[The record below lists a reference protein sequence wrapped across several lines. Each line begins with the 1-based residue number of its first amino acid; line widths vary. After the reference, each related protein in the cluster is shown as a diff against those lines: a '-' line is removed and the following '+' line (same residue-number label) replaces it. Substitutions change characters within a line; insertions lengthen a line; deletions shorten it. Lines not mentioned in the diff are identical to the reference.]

1 MKTIAV
7 IGWKNSG
14 KTTLVS
20 RLVAH
25 LRKKKFKVG
34 VVKHAHHSFDIDHP
48 NTDSYKIRQAG
59 SYKTTIVSEKRL
71 AHIEEKFSSEI
82 DIEKLIK
89 LNNGCDILI
98 FEGFKKIKK
107 LSKIEVNLTK
117 NNRELLYKS
126 FDNVKLLVSD
136 DMSEHPIKVLR
147 HDQVNEIIKEI
158 LSDSF

>member
-48 NTDSYKIRQAG
+48 NTDSYKIREAG
-59 SYKTTIVSEKRL
+59 SYKTTVVSEKRL
-71 AHIEEKFSSEI
+71 AHIEEKISPEI
-82 DIEKLIK
+82 DIEELIK
-89 LNNGCDILI
+89 LNEGCDILI

-107 LSKIEVNLTK
+107 LSKIEVNLK
-117 NNRELLYKS
+117 NNDKELLYKS
-126 FDNVKLLVSD
+126 LDNVKLLVSD
-136 DMSEHPIKVLR
+136 DISEHPIKVLR
-147 HDQVNEIIKEI
+147 HDQVNEITKEI

>member
-1 MKTIAV
+1 M
-7 IGWKNSG
+7 
-14 KTTLVS
+14 
-20 RLVAH
+20 
-25 LRKKKFKVG
+25 
-34 VVKHAHHSFDIDHP
+34 VKHAHHTFDIDHP
-48 NTDSYKIRQAG
+48 NTDSYKIREAG

-71 AHIEEKFSSEI
+71 AHIEEKISPEI
-82 DIEKLIK
+82 DIEELIK

>member
-48 NTDSYKIRQAG
+48 NTDSYKIREAG

-71 AHIEEKFSSEI
+71 AHIEEKISPEI
-82 DIEKLIK
+82 DIEELIK
-89 LNNGCDILI
+89 LNEGCDILI

-107 LSKIEVNLTK
+107 LSKIEVNLKK
-117 NNRELLYKS
+117 NNKELLYKS

-136 DMSEHPIKVLR
+136 DMSDHPIKVLK
-147 HDQVNEIIKEI
+147 HDQVNEITKEI

>member
-14 KTTLVS
+14 KTTLVY
-20 RLVAH
+20 RLVSH

-71 AHIEEKFSSEI
+71 AHIEEKISSEI
-82 DIEKLIK
+82 DIEELIK
-89 LNNGCDILI
+89 FNNGCDILI

>member
-20 RLVAH
+20 RLVSH

-34 VVKHAHHSFDIDHP
+34 VVKHAHHTFDIDHP

-71 AHIEEKFSSEI
+71 AHIEEKISSEI
-82 DIEKLIK
+82 DIEELIK
-89 LNNGCDILI
+89 FNNGCDILI
-98 FEGFKKIKK
+98 FEGFKIIKK
-107 LSKIEVNLTK
+107 LPKIEVNLTK

-147 HDQVNEIIKEI
+147 HDQVNEITKEI

>member
-25 LRKKKFKVG
+25 LKKKKFKVG

-48 NTDSYKIRQAG
+48 NTDSYKIREAG

-71 AHIEEKFSSEI
+71 AHIEEKISSEI
-82 DIEKLIK
+82 DIEELIK
-89 LNNGCDILI
+89 FNNGCDILI

-107 LSKIEVNLTK
+107 LSKIEVNLKK
-117 NNRELLYKS
+117 NNKELLYKS
-126 FDNVKLLVSD
+126 FDNVRLLVSD

-158 LSDSF
+158 LSDLF

>member
-20 RLVAH
+20 KLVTH
-25 LRKKKFKVG
+25 LRDKKLKVG
-34 VVKHAHHSFDIDHP
+34 VVKHAHHTFDIDRP
-48 NTDSYKIRQAG
+48 NTDSYKIREAG

-71 AHIEEKFSSEI
+71 AHIEEKISSEI
-82 DIEKLIK
+82 DIEELIQ
-89 LNNGCDILI
+89 LNKGCDILI

-117 NNRELLYKS
+117 NNKELLYKS

-136 DMSEHPIKVLR
+136 DILEHPIKVLR
-147 HDQVNEIIKEI
+147 HEQVNEITKEI

>member
-34 VVKHAHHSFDIDHP
+34 VVKHAHHTFDIDHP

-82 DIEKLIK
+82 DIEELIK

-117 NNRELLYKS
+117 NNKELLYKS

>member
-20 RLVAH
+20 RLVSH

-34 VVKHAHHSFDIDHP
+34 VVKHAHHTFDIDHP
-48 NTDSYKIRQAG
+48 NTDSYKIREAG

-71 AHIEEKFSSEI
+71 AHIEEKISSEI
-82 DIEKLIK
+82 DIEELIK
-89 LNNGCDILI
+89 FNNGCDILI

-117 NNRELLYKS
+117 NNKELLYKS
-126 FDNVKLLVSD
+126 LDNVKLLVSD

-147 HDQVNEIIKEI
+147 HDQVNEITKEI

>member
-48 NTDSYKIRQAG
+48 NTDSYKIREAG

-71 AHIEEKFSSEI
+71 AHIEEKISPEI
-82 DIEKLIK
+82 DIEDLIK
-89 LNNGCDILI
+89 LNEGCDILI

-107 LSKIEVNLTK
+107 LSKIEVNLKK
-117 NNRELLYKS
+117 NNKELLYKS

-136 DMSEHPIKVLR
+136 DMLEHPIKVLS
-147 HDQVNEIIKEI
+147 HDQVNEITKEI

>member
-48 NTDSYKIRQAG
+48 NTDSYKIREAG

-71 AHIEEKFSSEI
+71 AHIEEKISPEI
-82 DIEKLIK
+82 DIEELIK
-89 LNNGCDILI
+89 LNEGCDILI

-107 LSKIEVNLTK
+107 LSKIEVNLKK
-117 NNRELLYKS
+117 NNKELLYKS

-136 DMSEHPIKVLR
+136 DMSEHPIKVLN
-147 HDQVNEIIKEI
+147 HDQVNEITKEI

>member
-20 RLVAH
+20 RLVSH

-34 VVKHAHHSFDIDHP
+34 VVKHAHHTFDIDHP

-71 AHIEEKFSSEI
+71 AHIEEKISSEI
-82 DIEKLIK
+82 DIEELIK
-89 LNNGCDILI
+89 FNNGCDILI

-117 NNRELLYKS
+117 NNKELLYKS
-126 FDNVKLLVSD
+126 LDNVKLLVSD

-158 LSDSF
+158 LSDLF

>member
-48 NTDSYKIRQAG
+48 GTDSYKIREAG

-71 AHIEEKFSSEI
+71 AHIEEKISPEI
-82 DIEKLIK
+82 DIEELIK

-117 NNRELLYKS
+117 NNKELLYKS
-126 FDNVKLLVSD
+126 IDNVKLLVSD
-136 DMSEHPIKVLR
+136 DMTEHPIKVLR

-158 LSDSF
+158 LSYLF

>member
-20 RLVAH
+20 RLVSH

-34 VVKHAHHSFDIDHP
+34 VVKHAHHTFDIDHP
-48 NTDSYKIRQAG
+48 NTDSYKIREAG

-71 AHIEEKFSSEI
+71 AHIEEKISPEI
-82 DIEKLIK
+82 DIEELIK

-117 NNRELLYKS
+117 NNKELLYKS
-126 FDNVKLLVSD
+126 LDNVKLLVSD

-158 LSDSF
+158 LSDLF

>member
-25 LRKKKFKVG
+25 LKKKKFKVG
-34 VVKHAHHSFDIDHP
+34 VVKHAHHTFDIDHP
-48 NTDSYKIRQAG
+48 NTDSYKIREAG

-71 AHIEEKFSSEI
+71 AHIEEKISPEI
-82 DIEKLIK
+82 DIEELIK

-107 LSKIEVNLTK
+107 LSKIEVNLKK
-117 NNRELLYKS
+117 NNKELLYKS

-158 LSDSF
+158 LSDLF

>member
-48 NTDSYKIRQAG
+48 NTDSYKIREAG

-71 AHIEEKFSSEI
+71 AHIEEKISPEI
-82 DIEKLIK
+82 DIEELIK
-89 LNNGCDILI
+89 LNEGCDILI

-107 LSKIEVNLTK
+107 LSKIEVNLKK
-117 NNRELLYKS
+117 NNKELLYKS

-136 DMSEHPIKVLR
+136 DMSEHPIKVLG
-147 HDQVNEIIKEI
+147 HDQVNEITKEI
-158 LSDSF
+158 LRDSF

>member
-20 RLVAH
+20 RLVTH
-25 LRKKKFKVG
+25 LRDKKLKVG
-34 VVKHAHHSFDIDHP
+34 VVKHAHHTFDIDRP
-48 NTDSYKIRQAG
+48 NTDSYKIREAG

-71 AHIEEKFSSEI
+71 AHIEEKISSEI
-82 DIEKLIK
+82 DIEELIQ
-89 LNNGCDILI
+89 LNKGCDILI

-117 NNRELLYKS
+117 NNKELLYKS

-136 DMSEHPIKVLR
+136 DILEHPIKVLR
-147 HDQVNEIIKEI
+147 HEQVNEITKEI

>member
-20 RLVAH
+20 RLVSH

-34 VVKHAHHSFDIDHP
+34 VVKHAHHTFDIDHP

-71 AHIEEKFSSEI
+71 AHIEEKISSEI
-82 DIEKLIK
+82 DIEELIK
-89 LNNGCDILI
+89 FNNGCDILI

-158 LSDSF
+158 LSDLF

>member
-1 MKTIAV
+1 MKIIAV

-20 RLVAH
+20 RLVCH

-34 VVKHAHHSFDIDHP
+34 VVKHAHHTFDIDHP
-48 NTDSYKIRQAG
+48 NTDSYKIREAG

-71 AHIEEKFSSEI
+71 AHIEEKISSEI
-82 DIEKLIK
+82 DTEELIQ
-89 LNNGCDILI
+89 LNKGCDILI

-117 NNRELLYKS
+117 NNKELLYKS

-147 HDQVNEIIKEI
+147 HEQVNEITKEI

>member
-48 NTDSYKIRQAG
+48 NTDSYKIREAG
-59 SYKTTIVSEKRL
+59 SYKTTVVSEKRL
-71 AHIEEKFSSEI
+71 AHIEEKISPEI
-82 DIEKLIK
+82 DIEELIK
-89 LNNGCDILI
+89 LNRGCDILI

-107 LSKIEVNLTK
+107 LSKIEVNLKK
-117 NNRELLYKS
+117 NNKELLYKS

-147 HDQVNEIIKEI
+147 HDQVNEITKEI

>member
-20 RLVAH
+20 RLVSH

-34 VVKHAHHSFDIDHP
+34 VVKHAHHTFDIDHP

-82 DIEKLIK
+82 DIEELIK

-98 FEGFKKIKK
+98 FEGFKIIKK
-107 LSKIEVNLTK
+107 LPKIEVNLTK
-117 NNRELLYKS
+117 NNKELLYKS

-147 HDQVNEIIKEI
+147 HDQVNEITKEI

>member
-48 NTDSYKIRQAG
+48 NTDSYKIREAG

-71 AHIEEKFSSEI
+71 AHIEEKISPEI
-82 DIEKLIK
+82 DIEELIK
-89 LNNGCDILI
+89 LNKGCDILI

-107 LSKIEVNLTK
+107 LSKIEVNLK
-117 NNRELLYKS
+117 KSNKELLYKS
-126 FDNVKLLVSD
+126 LDNVRLLVSD
-136 DMSEHPIKVLR
+136 DMSEHPIKVLK

>member
-20 RLVAH
+20 RLVSH
-25 LRKKKFKVG
+25 LKKKKFKVG
-34 VVKHAHHSFDIDHP
+34 VVKHAHHTFDIDHP
-48 NTDSYKIRQAG
+48 NTDSYKIREAG

-71 AHIEEKFSSEI
+71 AHIEEKISPEI
-82 DIEKLIK
+82 DIEELIK
-89 LNNGCDILI
+89 LNKGCDILI

-117 NNRELLYKS
+117 NNKELLYKS

-147 HDQVNEIIKEI
+147 HDQVNEITKEI

>member
-34 VVKHAHHSFDIDHP
+34 VVKHAHHTFDIDHP

-71 AHIEEKFSSEI
+71 AHIEEKISPEI
-82 DIEKLIK
+82 DIEELIK

-158 LSDSF
+158 LSDLF

>member
-20 RLVAH
+20 RLVSH
-25 LRKKKFKVG
+25 LKKKKFKVG
-34 VVKHAHHSFDIDHP
+34 VVKHAHHTFDIDHP
-48 NTDSYKIRQAG
+48 NTDSYKIREAG

-71 AHIEEKFSSEI
+71 AHIEEKISPEI
-82 DIEKLIK
+82 DIEELIK

-117 NNRELLYKS
+117 NNKELLYKS
-126 FDNVKLLVSD
+126 LDNVKLLVSD

-147 HDQVNEIIKEI
+147 HDQVNEITKEI

>member
-20 RLVAH
+20 RLVVH
-25 LRKKKFKVG
+25 LKKKKFKVG
-34 VVKHAHHSFDIDHP
+34 VVKHAHHTFDIDHP
-48 NTDSYKIRQAG
+48 NTDSYKIREAG

-71 AHIEEKFSSEI
+71 AHIEEKISPEI
-82 DIEKLIK
+82 DIEELIK

-117 NNRELLYKS
+117 NDKELLYKS
-126 FDNVKLLVSD
+126 LDNVKLLVSD

-158 LSDSF
+158 LSDLF

>member
-25 LRKKKFKVG
+25 LRKQKFKVG

-48 NTDSYKIRQAG
+48 NTDSYKIREAG

-71 AHIEEKFSSEI
+71 AHIEEKISPEI
-82 DIEKLIK
+82 DIEELIK
-89 LNNGCDILI
+89 LNEGCDILI

-107 LSKIEVNLTK
+107 LSKIEVNLK
-117 NNRELLYKS
+117 NNDKELLYKS
-126 FDNVKLLVSD
+126 LDNVKLLVSD
-136 DMSEHPIKVLR
+136 DISEHPIKVLR
-147 HDQVNEIIKEI
+147 HDQVNEITKEI

>member
-25 LRKKKFKVG
+25 LKKKKFKVG

-48 NTDSYKIRQAG
+48 NTDSYKIREAG

-71 AHIEEKFSSEI
+71 AHIEEKISPEI
-82 DIEKLIK
+82 DIEDLIK
-89 LNNGCDILI
+89 LNEGCDILI

-107 LSKIEVNLTK
+107 LSKIEVNLKK
-117 NNRELLYKS
+117 NKKELLYKS

-136 DMSEHPIKVLR
+136 DKSEHPIKVLR
-147 HDQVNEIIKEI
+147 HEQVNEIIKEI
-158 LSDSF
+158 LSDLF

>member
-20 RLVAH
+20 RLVSH

-34 VVKHAHHSFDIDHP
+34 VVKHAHHTFDIDHP

-71 AHIEEKFSSEI
+71 AHIEEKISPEI
-82 DIEKLIK
+82 DIEELIK

-107 LSKIEVNLTK
+107 LSKIEVNLKK
-117 NNRELLYKS
+117 NNKELLYKS

-158 LSDSF
+158 LSDLF

>member
-34 VVKHAHHSFDIDHP
+34 VVKHAHHTFDIDHP
-48 NTDSYKIRQAG
+48 NTDSYKIREAG

-71 AHIEEKFSSEI
+71 AHIEEKISPEI
-82 DIEKLIK
+82 DIEELIK

-117 NNRELLYKS
+117 NNKELLYKS

-147 HDQVNEIIKEI
+147 HDQVNEITKEI

>member
-25 LRKKKFKVG
+25 LKKKKFKVG
-34 VVKHAHHSFDIDHP
+34 VVKHAHHTFDIDHP
-48 NTDSYKIRQAG
+48 NTDSYKIREAG

-71 AHIEEKFSSEI
+71 AHIEEKISPEI
-82 DIEKLIK
+82 DIEELIK

-117 NNRELLYKS
+117 NNKELLYKS

-147 HDQVNEIIKEI
+147 HDQVNEITKEI

>member
-48 NTDSYKIRQAG
+48 NTDSYKIREAG

-71 AHIEEKFSSEI
+71 AHIEEKISPEI
-82 DIEKLIK
+82 DIEYLIK
-89 LNNGCDILI
+89 LNEGCDILI

-107 LSKIEVNLTK
+107 LSKIEVNLKK
-117 NNRELLYKS
+117 NNKELLYKS

-136 DMSEHPIKVLR
+136 DMSEHPIKVLG
-147 HDQVNEIIKEI
+147 HDQVNEITKEI
-158 LSDSF
+158 LSDLF

>member
-25 LRKKKFKVG
+25 LKKKKFKVG
-34 VVKHAHHSFDIDHP
+34 VVKHAHHTFDIDHP
-48 NTDSYKIRQAG
+48 NTDSYKIREAG

-71 AHIEEKFSSEI
+71 AHIEEKISPEI
-82 DIEKLIK
+82 DIEELIK
-89 LNNGCDILI
+89 LNKGCDILI

-107 LSKIEVNLTK
+107 LSKIEVNLKK
-117 NNRELLYKS
+117 NNKELLYKS

-136 DMSEHPIKVLR
+136 DMSGHSIKVLR
-147 HDQVNEIIKEI
+147 HDQVNEITKEI

>member
-48 NTDSYKIRQAG
+48 NTDSYKIREAG

-71 AHIEEKFSSEI
+71 AHIEEKISPEI
-82 DIEKLIK
+82 DIEELIK
-89 LNNGCDILI
+89 LNKGCDILI

-107 LSKIEVNLTK
+107 LLKIEVNLKK
-117 NNRELLYKS
+117 NNKELLYKS

-147 HDQVNEIIKEI
+147 HDQVNDITKEI